1 MKPLVLKY
9 KFKSRLILDMSW
21 LSKINT
27 SNIIEIKNKRILM
40 GNKAYKVSELFQ
52 VTGNDCNNIKIL
64 KSNSYLVNIGNNLKN
79 KTIHIEGDAGLGL
92 AKNMNSGKITLK
104 GNASDA
110 ACSGMKGGS
119 VFIYGNA
126 GNRLGCM
133 PTGKNEGISDGFI
146 YVQRN
151 VGTNS
156 ITRMRRGNIIIGGDI
171 GNNSCYELISGS
183 VTVLGKIGKSF
194 CENGRRGTIFTRDTS
209 IAKNFIKANPTDL
222 TFYDFY
228 RININKIINKNII
241 KSTQPVRYFGTRK
254 DKKLVELFVM

>member
-1 MKPLVLKY
+1 
-9 KFKSRLILDMSW
+9 
-21 LSKINT
+21 
-27 SNIIEIKNKRILM
+27 
-40 GNKAYKVSELFQ
+40 VSELFQ

-209 IAKNFIKANPTDL
+209 IAKNFIKANSTDL

-228 RININKIINKNII
+228 RININKIINKKII